1 MSNIHFEPFKGTN
14 YSNGGCFRKKILV
27 LGESHHGRDMGS
39 SMTQDILDDQTYS
52 NKTYPAYTKFE
63 RALVGY
69 KTNSQARQC
78 IWNSVM
84 FYNYVQSCVPKSR
97 QRPEQW
103 QFDESEEAFFEVLEN
118 YEPDVILVWG
128 SRLWEA
134 LPYTNYEADDDCE
147 YDGCEYDGC
156 EYRCG
161 SYTTDSG
168 LVIPCYEMQHPSSG
182 FNWSWWHEYLIYNDI
197 I

>member
-14 YSNGGCFRKKILV
+14 YSNGGCFGKKILV
-27 LGESHHGRDMGS
+27 LGESHHGHDMGS
-39 SMTQDILDDQTYS
+39 SMTQDILYDQTYS

-69 KTNSQARQC
+69 KTNCQARQN

-97 QRPEQW
+97 QSPEQW
-103 QFDESEEAFFEVLEN
+103 QFDESEEAFFEILET
-118 YEPDVILVWG
+118 YKPDVILVWG

-134 LPYTNYEADDDCE
+134 LPYTNYETDDNCG
-147 YDGCEYDGC
+147 YDGY

-182 FNWSWWHEYLIYNDI
+182 FSWSWWHDYLTYNNI